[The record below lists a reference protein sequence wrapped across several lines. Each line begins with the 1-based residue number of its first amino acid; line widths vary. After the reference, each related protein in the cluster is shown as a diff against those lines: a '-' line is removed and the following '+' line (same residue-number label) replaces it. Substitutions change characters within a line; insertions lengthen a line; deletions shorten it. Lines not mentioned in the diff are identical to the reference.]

1 MTKKAKKIVRAIHIA
16 SKERE
21 RRLYGF
27 FIDFSLLH
35 YYRRLILHYS
45 LLTFQC
51 GLFFSIGSRSHFYAA
66 PHNVTITRLS
76 NG

>member
-51 GLFFSIGSRSHFYAA
+51 GLFFSLSEVEVIFT
-66 PHNVTITRLS
+66 PPPIT
-76 NG
+76 